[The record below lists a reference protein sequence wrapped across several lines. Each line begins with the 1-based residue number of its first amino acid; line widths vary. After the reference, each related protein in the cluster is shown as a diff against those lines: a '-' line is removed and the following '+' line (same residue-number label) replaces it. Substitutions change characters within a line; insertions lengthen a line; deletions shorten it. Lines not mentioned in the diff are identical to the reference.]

1 MKNKLNTFTSVC
13 IFIGL
18 LAFVFALSF
27 GMNERAWHAYLLSYF
42 YFILLS
48 LGGLFFVSIHHVTN
62 ASWSVFVKR
71 LAEALTAYLP
81 YALLLTLPLIY
92 GACSLYDWL
101 DPDKVAQDALLLH
114 KKPYLNFPFFVIRL
128 GLFLGG
134 WAFFAYKLCA
144 FSLKQD
150 QDGKVLWSQ
159 KSVPWSVGFLF
170 FFALSLSLFSVDLIM
185 SLDAHWFST
194 IFGVY
199 VFAGL
204 FQTVFAVL
212 ILMSAWLRTPQGY
225 DFCITSEEK
234 HLDRL
239 TPQLQTPKDNQHK
252 KYQSIINENHLHD
265 MGKYLFASTLFW
277 AYIAFSQYMLIW
289 YANLPEETTFFL
301 PRSKGVWAGISLAL
315 IFLKFIVPF
324 LLLLPRG
331 VKRNWKFM
339 VYISALILFMQFIDL
354 YWLIYPHF
362 DPHFPWFGW
371 LEIAIFLFFASLFIR
386 SILNF
391 LKKHSPVPLKDPR
404 AGEALSHKV
413 TY

>member
-1 MKNKLNTFTSVC
+1 MKNHLNTFFSVC
-13 IFIGL
+13 VFVGL
-18 LAFVFALSF
+18 LAFVFALFF
-27 GMNERAWHAYLLSYF
+27 GMNERVWHAYLLSYF

-62 ASWSVFVKR
+62 AHWSVFLRR

-81 YALLLTLPLIY
+81 YALLLALPLVY
-92 GACSLYDWL
+92 GAFTLYDWL
-101 DPDKVAQDALLLH
+101 DPDKIAKDPLLQH

-128 GLFLGG
+128 GVFLGG
-134 WAFFAYKLCA
+134 WAFFAYKLCS

-150 QDGKVLWSQ
+150 QDGQGVWSQ
-159 KSVPWSVGFLF
+159 KSVSWSVGFLF

-204 FQTVFAVL
+204 FQSVFAGL
-212 ILMSAWLRTPQGY
+212 ILISAWLRKEHPQ
-225 DFCITSEEK
+225 
-234 HLDRL
+234 
-239 TPQLQTPKDNQHK
+239 
-252 KYQSIINENHLHD
+252 YQKQINENHLHD

-289 YANLPEETTFFL
+289 YANLPEETTFFI
-301 PRSKGVWAGISLAL
+301 PRSKGAWGVISLSL

-324 LLLLPRG
+324 LILLPRQ
-331 VKRNWKFM
+331 VKRNWHYM
-339 VYISALILFMQFIDL
+339 VYMASLILLMQFVDL
-354 YWLIYPHF
+354 YWLIYPHY
-362 DPHFPWFGW
+362 DSHVPRFGW
-371 LEIAIFLFFASLFIR
+371 VEIALFLFFAGVFIR
-386 SILNF
+386 GTLHF

-404 AGEALSHKV
+404 AKEALSHKV